1 MTIMEE
7 QVKKM
12 KLGYNVATTK
22 QNATLQQEMEL
33 CEKHGFSFM
42 EIQMDKLPAYLEE
55 HTLDEMA
62 DFFRTHNIKVLGL
75 NALVFFNNRTK
86 EDYEAIIREY
96 KEWLEIAK
104 KLGAQYIVAVPLVT
118 EEKILLDDIKQSC
131 VEVLTEL
138 SDLAEPYGI
147 KVALEFLG
155 HPQATVNTFKQG
167 YDIVQT
173 VNRDNVGLVLDCFHF
188 HGMGSRIE
196 DLKQADGSKIFLL
209 HINDTDDYPIG
220 ILTDEDRC
228 WPGHGAINLDGIL
241 TTLKE
246 IDFPGDVVSIELFRP
261 EYYQM
266 DPEEV
271 IKKSKET
278 MTEVISKYY
287 DVEEPVS
294 Q

>member
-1 MTIMEE
+1 M
-7 QVKKM
+7 M
-12 KLGYNVATTK
+12 KLGYNTATTK
-22 QNATLQQEMEL
+22 ENATLQQEMEL
-33 CEKHGFSFM
+33 CEKHGYSYM
-42 EIQMDKLPAYLEE
+42 EIQMDKMPAYLEE
-55 HTLDEMA
+55 HTIDEMA
-62 DFFRTHNIKVLGL
+62 DFFKSHNIKLLGL
-75 NALVFFNNRTK
+75 NALVFFNNRSE
-86 EDYEAIIREY
+86 EDYKAIIQEF
-96 KEWLEIAK
+96 KEWLEIGK

-118 EEKILLDDIKQSC
+118 EEKISMEDIKKSC

-138 SDLAEPYGI
+138 SALAEPYGI

-155 HPQATVNTFKQG
+155 HPQATVNTFSQG

-188 HGMGSRIE
+188 HGMGSRLE
-196 DLKQADGSKIFLL
+196 DLKQADGSKVFLL

-228 WPGHGAINLDGIL
+228 WPGHGAIDLDGIL
-241 TTLKE
+241 STLKGNG
-246 IDFPGDVVSIELFRP
+246 FAGDLVSIELFRP
-261 EYYQM
+261 EYYRM

-278 MTEVISKYY
+278 MSEVISKYY
-287 DVEEPVS
+287 EIEESVT